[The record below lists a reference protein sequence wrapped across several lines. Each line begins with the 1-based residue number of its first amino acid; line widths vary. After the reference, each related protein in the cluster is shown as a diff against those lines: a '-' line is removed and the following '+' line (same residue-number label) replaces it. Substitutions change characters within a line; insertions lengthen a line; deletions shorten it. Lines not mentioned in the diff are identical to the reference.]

1 MKRIITSFEKL
12 DDKQIELFK
21 TQYPDGYNSRDIIS
35 FKNLKGIEI
44 KTIQIS
50 SNDTIYLVKL
60 NEKLINRIYNDDD
73 ESNEEL
79 GEELGEELEI
89 DSNESI
95 DEEFE
100 D

>member
-21 TQYPDGYNSRDIIS
+21 TQYPDGYSSHDIIS

-60 NEKLINRIYNDDD
+60 NEKLINRSYNDDEEID
-73 ESNEEL
+73 EEL
-79 GEELGEELEI
+79 NEELEI

>member
-21 TQYPDGYNSRDIIS
+21 TQYPDGYSSQDIIS

-44 KTIQIS
+44 KAIQIS

-60 NEKLINRIYNDDD
+60 NEKLINRVYND
-73 ESNEEL
+73 NEDSDV
-79 GEELGEELEI
+79 ELEI

-95 DEEFE
+95 DEEFI

>member
-21 TQYPDGYNSRDIIS
+21 IQYPDGYSSQDIIS

-44 KTIQIS
+44 KAIQIS
-50 SNDTIYLVKL
+50 SNNAIYLVKL
-60 NEKLINRIYNDDD
+60 NEKLINRIYND
-73 ESNEEL
+73 NEDSD
-79 GEELGEELEI
+79 EELEI

-95 DEEFE
+95 DEEFI

>member
-21 TQYPDGYNSRDIIS
+21 TQYPDGYSSNDIIS

-44 KTIQIS
+44 KTIQIR

-60 NEKLINRIYNDDD
+60 NEKLINRIYNDD
-73 ESNEEL
+73 EEL
-79 GEELGEELEI
+79 DKELEI
-89 DSNESI
+89 DSNESF

>member
-12 DDKQIELFK
+12 DDKQIELYK
-21 TQYPDGYNSRDIIS
+21 TQYPDGYSSQDIIS

-44 KTIQIS
+44 KAIQIS
-50 SNDTIYLVKL
+50 SNNAIYLVKL
-60 NEKLINRIYNDDD
+60 NEKLINRIYND
-73 ESNEEL
+73 NEDSDV
-79 GEELGEELEI
+79 ELEI

-95 DEEFE
+95 NEEFI

>member
-21 TQYPDGYNSRDIIS
+21 TQYPDGYSSQDIIS

-44 KTIQIS
+44 KAIQIS
-50 SNDTIYLVKL
+50 SNNAIYLVKL
-60 NEKLINRIYNDDD
+60 NEKLINRIYND
-73 ESNEEL
+73 NEDSD
-79 GEELGEELEI
+79 EELEI

-95 DEEFE
+95 NEEFI

>member
-21 TQYPDGYNSRDIIS
+21 TQYPDGYSSQDIIS

-44 KTIQIS
+44 KAIQIS

-79 GEELGEELEI
+79 GEELEI

-95 DEEFE
+95 NEEFI

>member
-21 TQYPDGYNSRDIIS
+21 TQYPEGYSSQDIIS

-44 KTIQIS
+44 KAIQIS
-50 SNDTIYLVKL
+50 SNDAIYLVKL
-60 NEKLINRIYNDDD
+60 NEKLINRIYND
-73 ESNEEL
+73 N
-79 GEELGEELEI
+79 EELEI
-89 DSNESI
+89 DSYESF

>member
-21 TQYPDGYNSRDIIS
+21 TQYPDGYSSQDIIS
-35 FKNLKGIEI
+35 FKNLKGIDI
-44 KTIQIS
+44 KAIQIS
-50 SNDTIYLVKL
+50 SNNAIYLVKL
-60 NEKLINRIYNDDD
+60 NEKLINRVYND
-73 ESNEEL
+73 NEDSDV
-79 GEELGEELEI
+79 ELEI

-95 DEEFE
+95 NEEFI

>member
-21 TQYPDGYNSRDIIS
+21 TQYPDGYSSQDIIS

-44 KTIQIS
+44 KAIQIS
-50 SNDTIYLVKL
+50 SSNVIYLVKL
-60 NEKLINRIYNDDD
+60 NEKLINRIYND
-73 ESNEEL
+73 NEDSD
-79 GEELGEELEI
+79 EELEI

-95 DEEFE
+95 DEEFI

>member
-21 TQYPDGYNSRDIIS
+21 TQYPDGYSSQDIIS

>member
-1 MKRIITSFEKL
+1 MNRIITSFEKL

-21 TQYPDGYNSRDIIS
+21 TQYPEGYSSQDIIS

-44 KTIQIS
+44 KAIQIS
-50 SNDTIYLVKL
+50 SNDAIYLVKL
-60 NEKLINRIYNDDD
+60 NEKLINRIYND
-73 ESNEEL
+73 NEDSDV
-79 GEELGEELEI
+79 ELEI

-95 DEEFE
+95 NEEFI

>member
-21 TQYPDGYNSRDIIS
+21 TQYPDGYSSQDIIS

-44 KTIQIS
+44 KAIQIS
-50 SNDTIYLVKL
+50 SNNAIYLVKL
-60 NEKLINRIYNDDD
+60 NEKLINKIYND
-73 ESNEEL
+73 NEDSDL
-79 GEELGEELEI
+79 ELEI

-95 DEEFE
+95 DEEFI

>member
-12 DDKQIELFK
+12 DDKQIELYK
-21 TQYPDGYNSRDIIS
+21 TQYPDGYSSQDIIS

-44 KTIQIS
+44 KAIQIS
-50 SNDTIYLVKL
+50 SNNAIYLVKL
-60 NEKLINRIYNDDD
+60 NEKLINRIYND
-73 ESNEEL
+73 NEDSD
-79 GEELGEELEI
+79 EELEI

-95 DEEFE
+95 DEEFI

>member
-21 TQYPDGYNSRDIIS
+21 IQYPDGYSSQDIIS

-44 KTIQIS
+44 KAIQIS
-50 SNDTIYLVKL
+50 SNNAIYLVKL
-60 NEKLINRIYNDDD
+60 NEKLINRIYND
-73 ESNEEL
+73 NEDSDV
-79 GEELGEELEI
+79 ELEI

-95 DEEFE
+95 NEEFI

>member
-21 TQYPDGYNSRDIIS
+21 TQYPEGYSSQDIIS

-44 KTIQIS
+44 KAIQIS
-50 SNDTIYLVKL
+50 SSNVIYLVKL
-60 NEKLINRIYNDDD
+60 NEKLINRIYND
-73 ESNEEL
+73 NEDSD
-79 GEELGEELEI
+79 EELEI

-95 DEEFE
+95 DEEFIY
-100 D
+100 

>member
-1 MKRIITSFEKL
+1 MKRLITSFEKL

-21 TQYPDGYNSRDIIS
+21 TQYPDGYSSQDIIS

-60 NEKLINRIYNDDD
+60 NEKLINRIYNDD
-73 ESNEEL
+73 EEL
-79 GEELGEELEI
+79 NEELGEELEI

>member
-21 TQYPDGYNSRDIIS
+21 TQYPDGYSSQDIIS
-35 FKNLKGIEI
+35 FKNLKGIDI
-44 KTIQIS
+44 KAIQIS
-50 SNDTIYLVKL
+50 SNNAIYLVKL
-60 NEKLINRIYNDDD
+60 NEKLINRVYND
-73 ESNEEL
+73 NEDSDV
-79 GEELGEELEI
+79 ELEI

-95 DEEFE
+95 DEEFI

>member
-21 TQYPDGYNSRDIIS
+21 TQYPDGYSSQDIIS
-35 FKNLKGIEI
+35 FKNLKGIDI
-44 KTIQIS
+44 KAIQIS
-50 SNDTIYLVKL
+50 SNNAIYLVKL
-60 NEKLINRIYNDDD
+60 NEKLINRIYND
-73 ESNEEL
+73 NEDSDL
-79 GEELGEELEI
+79 ELEI

-95 DEEFE
+95 DEEFI

>member
-21 TQYPDGYNSRDIIS
+21 TQYPEGYGSQDIIS

-44 KTIQIS
+44 KAIQIS
-50 SNDTIYLVKL
+50 SNDAIYLVKL
-60 NEKLINRIYNDDD
+60 NEKLINRIYNDD
-73 ESNEEL
+73 EEL
-79 GEELGEELEI
+79 DEELEI

-95 DEEFE
+95 NEEFI